1 MVKRYT
7 SFEELFSSMRNR
19 KLPVPT
25 PVEGILSV
33 QIPQAEQ
40 GLKRFATEV
49 YRRMGFTLSWQPEY
63 DEIIKLLMDNQSKGL
78 VLWGDQGRGK
88 TTFAKYILPA
98 LFIYLGIKTKWVGD
112 EIELERPITDYND
125 VSTEVEVL
133 KDGKVLFISHVGEGR
148 TGHEQTPS
156 PFDKLVLE
164 AERRNILLIIST
176 DCTINELT
184 EKYGALTIHRLQKLT
199 HGIKFSGENLQNKFP
214 LPPEELRPKK
224 PAQNPVRPATQPAA
238 QPVVQPA
245 AQPEAQTATQ
255 PQPQLTASMASN
267 LPTGASSPE
276 PIDEGLPWT

>member
-25 PVEGILSV
+25 LVEGMLSV

-40 GLKRFATEV
+40 GLKKVATEV

-63 DEIIKLLMDNQSKGL
+63 DEIIKWLMDNQRKGL

-148 TGHEQTPS
+148 TGREQTPS

-214 LPPEELRPKK
+214 LPPKELRPKK

-238 QPVVQPA
+238 QP
-245 AQPEAQTATQ
+245 EAQTATQ
-255 PQPQLTASMASN
+255 PQPQPTASMASN

>member
-7 SFEELFSSMRNR
+7 SFDELFSSMRNR

-40 GLKRFATEV
+40 GLKKFATEV

-63 DEIIKLLMDNQSKGL
+63 DEIIKWLMDNQRKGL

-112 EIELERPITDYND
+112 EIELERPITDCND

-148 TGHEQTPS
+148 TGREQTPS

-199 HGIKFSGENLQNKFP
+199 HGIKFSGENLRNKFP

-224 PAQNPVRPATQPAA
+224 PEQNSVQPTA

-245 AQPEAQTATQ
+245 IQSEVQTATQ
-255 PQPQLTASMASN
+255 PQPQPAASMAPN
-267 LPTGASSPE
+267 LPTDASSPE

>member
-7 SFEELFSSMRNR
+7 SFDELFSSMRNR

-40 GLKRFATEV
+40 GLKTFATEV

-63 DEIIKLLMDNQSKGL
+63 DEIIKWLMDNQRKGL

-133 KDGKVLFISHVGEGR
+133 KDGKVLFISHVGEER
-148 TGHEQTPS
+148 TGREQTPS

-199 HGIKFSGENLQNKFP
+199 HGIKFSGENLRNKFP

-224 PAQNPVRPATQPAA
+224 PEQNS
-238 QPVVQPA
+238 VQPTA
-245 AQPEAQTATQ
+245 VRSANSNAIPTATDGFYGVKS
-255 PQPQLTASMASN
+255 PDRRVIS
-267 LPTGASSPE
+267 GAY
-276 PIDEGLPWT
+276 

>member
-7 SFEELFSSMRNR
+7 SFDELFSSMRNR

-40 GLKRFATEV
+40 GLKKFATEV

-63 DEIIKLLMDNQSKGL
+63 DEIIKWLMDNQRKGL

-112 EIELERPITDYND
+112 EIELERPITDCND

-148 TGHEQTPS
+148 TGREQTPS

-184 EKYGALTIHRLQKLT
+184 EKYGS
-199 HGIKFSGENLQNKFP
+199 FD
-214 LPPEELRPKK
+214 
-224 PAQNPVRPATQPAA
+224 NP
-238 QPVVQPA
+238 
-245 AQPEAQTATQ
+245 
-255 PQPQLTASMASN
+255 
-267 LPTGASSPE
+267 
-276 PIDEGLPWT
+276 